1 MLMNWCIRYTLI
13 VTWMIWCTRHVAN
26 WMVIKCIPSVNMP
39 LIKKCMSWHISILY
53 FEALCNVF
61 MKWLRYK
68 MYDIM
73 VHIYILYDI
82 FIRVSKN
89 ERHRLGWMKSWN
101 WNLVATSIIR
111 KIHQE
116 LGRILWYASML
127 RNENTRSYE
136 IEVEH
141 W

>member
-1 MLMNWCIRYTLI
+1 MVL
-13 VTWMIWCTRHVAN
+13 CTCYFAN
-26 WMVIKCIPSVNMP
+26 GMVIKCKPLVNMP
-39 LIKKCMSWHISILY
+39 HKKMHVMTHFNIKVWCM
-53 FEALCNVF
+53 
-61 MKWLRYK
+61 MKYYHELLRWLRCK